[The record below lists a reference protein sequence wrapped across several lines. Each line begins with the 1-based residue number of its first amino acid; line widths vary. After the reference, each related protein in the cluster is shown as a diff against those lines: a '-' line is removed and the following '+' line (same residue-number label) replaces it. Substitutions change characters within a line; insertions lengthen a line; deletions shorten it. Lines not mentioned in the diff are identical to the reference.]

1 MQRQEDLTDIIQKEI
16 RPIQRTDSEE
26 FLQKRYQWQIEAKA
40 KMLEIEAKAR
50 CEGVAKS
57 QKISSRDS
65 HNSTISESLNK
76 QKNIIANIHNDN
88 SSDKH
93 SDTNSTS
100 MHSKRFVYDSQDQD
114 YIVTTKQAQNKHPN
128 SIQIEINKYQFQQ
141 RVSQEK
147 NRYQDLQH
155 NIIRDLNSDKTSV
168 ENLNQKNMDSMKIE
182 KVINQPSIK
191 AVSKEINE
199 TESKD
204 ITELPENN
212 DYIK

>member
-1 MQRQEDLTDIIQKEI
+1 
-16 RPIQRTDSEE
+16 
-26 FLQKRYQWQIEAKA
+26 
-40 KMLEIEAKAR
+40 
-50 CEGVAKS
+50 
-57 QKISSRDS
+57 
-65 HNSTISESLNK
+65 
-76 QKNIIANIHNDN
+76 
-88 SSDKH
+88 
-93 SDTNSTS
+93 

-147 NRYQDLQH
+147 NRHQDLQH